1 MISPFARL
9 VANGSGTIFEY
20 LDCDKS
26 VSRAVSRG
34 GLLDATQIWRGTWRA
49 ESESKEPRANG
60 CAVAKYSKNGV
71 ARAESKEPRANGC
84 AVAAAAVKVRRRVE
98 ANHRKNSDLGRDVW
112 GPAFL
117 REVLRWRPPLGGF
130 EMRGRSTEEIR

>member
-60 CAVAKYSKNGV
+60 CAVA
-71 ARAESKEPRANGC
+71 
-84 AVAAAAVKVRRRVE
+84 AAAVKVRRRVE
-98 ANHRKNSDLGRDVW
+98 ANHRKNSDLGRMSGAPPFYVKFYD
-112 GPAFL
+112 GD
-117 REVLRWRPPLGGF
+117 RPLGAS
-130 EMRGRSTEEIR
+130 R

>member
-49 ESESKEPRANG
+49 ES
-60 CAVAKYSKNGV
+60 
-71 ARAESKEPRANGC
+71 ESKEPRANGC

>member
-49 ESESKEPRANG
+49 ESESKEPSKRVRRG
-60 CAVAKYSKNGV
+60 KYSKDGV

-98 ANHRKNSDLGRDVW
+98 AN
-112 GPAFL
+112 
-117 REVLRWRPPLGGF
+117 
-130 EMRGRSTEEIR
+130 